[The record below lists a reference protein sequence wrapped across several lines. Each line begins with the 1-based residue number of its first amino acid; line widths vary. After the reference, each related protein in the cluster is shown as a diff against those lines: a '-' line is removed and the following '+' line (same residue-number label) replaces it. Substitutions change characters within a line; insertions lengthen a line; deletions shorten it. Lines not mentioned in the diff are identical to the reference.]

1 MLLMPNCSV
10 TWWKRIFRLLLKKD
24 ICFLQYTSG
33 STGWPKGVIVTHK
46 NIMANEVMIAEAFGT
61 QPEDVGLTWLPV
73 YHDMGLIG
81 SVLQTVYV
89 GLTCYVMSPLDF
101 IRKPLKWLQFISE
114 KASRL
119 VVDQTLPMNCA
130 YIASLMSRLQRLI

>member
-1 MLLMPNCSV
+1 
-10 TWWKRIFRLLLKKD
+10 
-24 ICFLQYTSG
+24 
-33 STGWPKGVIVTHK
+33 THK

-101 IRKPLKWLQFISE
+101 IRKPVKWLQFISE
-114 KASRL
+114 KGVTISGGPNFAYELCLHRITDEQAAALDLSRVRVL
-119 VVDQTLPMNCA
+119 FNGAEP
-130 YIASLMSRLQRLI
+130 I